1 MANIRT
7 KSMNGKK
14 NARQAI
20 QNIVNHFRYLNLEEI
35 NDDLCQFVNDNVEY
49 FMSLNR
55 ARYSVEDT
63 GFTIESFGSN
73 VELDGSFKMSFEPS
87 LVAPLTIKIVHTSLG
102 GNHRVLY
109 KVNFANKKQDAI
121 AITYQTSF
129 AGIVVTALKRE
140 TIYISGKKR
149 FSRVNQHAISL
160 LLDEQHPNYSQ
171 TDTSCYSS
179 LDNSYVHAK
188 KTISDDTKKIHN
200 VYEKFDGE
208 NVRNKGG

>member
-35 NDDLCQFVNDNVEY
+35 DDDLCQFVNDNVEY

-73 VELDGSFKMSFEPS
+73 VELDGNFRMSFEPS

-121 AITYQTSF
+121 AITY
-129 AGIVVTALKRE
+129 GPGLI
-140 TIYISGKKR
+140 G
-149 FSRVNQHAISL
+149 SL
-160 LLDEQHPNYSQ
+160 LIGLEA
-171 TDTSCYSS
+171 
-179 LDNSYVHAK
+179 AK
-188 KTISDDTKKIHN
+188 TLSFIYKKPLILS
-200 VYEKFDGE
+200 
-208 NVRNKGG
+208 